1 MPLSLSARVW
11 VGSVIWLGLAGATL
25 GLLAQPHVRAP
36 LVRTVGA
43 LLGAGLGTDG
53 RQVVFQVGDARG
65 IDPGCPV
72 FAQGEVPAPPVG
84 YVVSVEGSTLRV
96 VLAEGSEAGPGLTC
110 LPPSRTWAEAVDLA
124 LPPALAA
131 ELSAGLEARLARLS
145 EDLLLPGLEAR
156 LPAFLA
162 RLDPRADPATRG
174 LLDALG
180 TAMLGRLTPLLEGLT
195 QEVSRAVGA
204 RLDLLDRLGLLWK
217 VVRGDGEG
225 LRRQMLPLARDAAER
240 WWAGHAREV
249 VAAVGAGLEEHRA
262 DVRAWVEGPGWQA
275 VRDELLLPVLREG
288 RERLATD
295 AQALLSDALGR
306 VALAPGGGFR
316 PRFASVLRTHLL
328 GRGQAL
334 LLVEAGAQR

>member
-1 MPLSLSARVW
+1 MPLSSSARVW
-11 VGSVIWLGLAGATL
+11 VGSVIWLGLAGAAL
-25 GLLAQPHVRAP
+25 GVLAQPHVRAP
-36 LVRTVGA
+36 LARTVGA
-43 LLGAGLGTDG
+43 LLGGGPGAGG

-84 YVVSVEGSTLRV
+84 HVVSVEGRSVRV
-96 VLAEGSEAGPGLTC
+96 ALAGGAESGPGLTC

-131 ELSAGLEARLARLS
+131 ELSAGLQARLARLS

-162 RLDPRADPATRG
+162 RLDPRTDPATRD
-174 LLDALG
+174 LLGVVGASTLR
-180 TAMLGRLTPLLEGLT
+180 RLEPLLEDLA
-195 QEVSRAVGA
+195 QDVSRAVGA

-217 VVRGDGEG
+217 VVRGDGDG
-225 LRRQMLPLARDAAER
+225 LRRQMLPLAREAAER
-240 WWAGHAREV
+240 WWTAHASDV
-249 VAAVGAGLEEHRA
+249 GAAVGAGLEAHRA
-262 DVRAWVEGPGWQA
+262 DLRTWLEGPGWRA
-275 VRDELLLPVLREG
+275 VRDEVLLPVVREG
-288 RERLATD
+288 RERLAAD
-295 AQALLSDALGR
+295 AQALLSDALAR

-334 LLVEAGAQR
+334 LLLEPGAAR